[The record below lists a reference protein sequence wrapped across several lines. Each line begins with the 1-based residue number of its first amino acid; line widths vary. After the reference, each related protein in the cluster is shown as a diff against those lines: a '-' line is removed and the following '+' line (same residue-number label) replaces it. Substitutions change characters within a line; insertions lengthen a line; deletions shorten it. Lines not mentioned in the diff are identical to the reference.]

1 MLFLWKNSKRNKQ
14 RKATKPTTKTKRNQT
29 KQKKNH
35 FCMFSIKLKDF
46 ATLAQHSDCVGF
58 WGRLDHASYPGYLWW
73 WLKNIHCL
81 SGLVKHRIDLVQ
93 PWGTEAGILVTV
105 IPCSSVTRAACPAE
119 RAWKARWWEVNT
131 RIHQPWGSW
140 WFRGNASGALSSVSI
155 LVFDLRPPESSGPW
169 ECV

>member
-1 MLFLWKNSKRNKQ
+1 MQPNKTEKKTLLYVFHKTQRLCHSSAALRLCWHLGQTRPRFL
-14 RKATKPTTKTKRNQT
+14 P
-29 KQKKNH
+29 
-35 FCMFSIKLKDF
+35 SIYVMMVEKHPL
-46 ATLAQHSDCVGF
+46 S
-58 WGRLDHASYPGYLWW
+58 
-73 WLKNIHCL
+73 L

-105 IPCSSVTRAACPAE
+105 IPCSSVTQAACPTE
-119 RAWKARWWEVNT
+119 RAWKAPWWEVNT
-131 RIHQPWGSW
+131 QIHQPWGSW